1 MFGLEALRLFLSV
14 ALESFYFGFFF
25 CVPPFFVFFG
35 GGVGAGQG
43 VVRGEGGVEALDLEK
58 FVFFVEI
65 FF

>member
-1 MFGLEALRLFLSV
+1 MF
-14 ALESFYFGFFF
+14 
-25 CVPPFFVFFG
+25 FFVFHNFLFFF